1 MNKIKEANTKPKK
14 KRYKYI
20 IYIVLILSLTTLV
33 LYFSLRGTITYNGEE
48 LPTFVAIGKIF
59 TEIDVGYF
67 FVFFGLLILNNLLGA
82 FALFLFARLYTKKY
96 KYHQALANQM
106 IGVFYNDITPGSNS
120 GGQFAQAITFKK
132 QGMNISNAASVMVM
146 QFIVYQ
152 SCLFILGLISLFKI
166 DTILDIQI
174 IRIGSVD
181 IPIIIFII
189 LGFLLNLIVIS
200 SMYFMS
206 YSRWFH
212 NLITNNLMDLLG
224 KIHVIK
230 NVEEKK
236 LQLRVQVENFRIELR
251 RLISN
256 IPFTILIYI
265 ITMLMLII
273 NDLYPFFI
281 GLALNGFDKNNF
293 ILWNHIFESVVY
305 SNYHQLICG
314 LIPIPGSAGVSEFV
328 FSSLFSKYYSSEF
341 IMNGGA
347 KASMLLWRTFTYYV
361 PFIFGALV
369 ASTYKSK
376 GVKTVDKFYP
386 LERKTFITLQ
396 LETYEERKTS
406 SDLIY
411 QTKSLERKEL
421 LKKLKKSQNDNKSE
435 GGNDENRNIH

>member
-224 KIHVIK
+224 KMHLIK

-328 FSSLFSKYYSSEF
+328 FSS
-341 IMNGGA
+341 
-347 KASMLLWRTFTYYV
+347 
-361 PFIFGALV
+361 
-369 ASTYKSK
+369 
-376 GVKTVDKFYP
+376 
-386 LERKTFITLQ
+386 
-396 LETYEERKTS
+396 
-406 SDLIY
+406 
-411 QTKSLERKEL
+411 
-421 LKKLKKSQNDNKSE
+421 
-435 GGNDENRNIH
+435 

>member
-59 TEIDVGYF
+59 TEIDVGYL
-67 FVFFGLLILNNLLGA
+67 FVFFGLLLLNNLLGA
-82 FALFLFARLYTKKY
+82 FALFLFARLYTRKY

-189 LGFLLNLIVIS
+189 FGFLLNLIVIS

-224 KIHVIK
+224 KMHLIK

-236 LQLRVQVENFRIELR
+236 LQLRVQVENFRIEDSLPSEV
-251 RLISN
+251 RLQSITTGTFNEDLKYKVTYTTNKGNTKTIATNLSTQTDNTIDFTKEKLADDEYITKFTLVFDSVKSN
-256 IPFTILIYI
+256 FKSTKD
-265 ITMLMLII
+265 ITVVAKVIE
-273 NDLYPFFI
+273 
-281 GLALNGFDKNNF
+281 GLEVDSTFKVSIKALK
-293 ILWNHIFESVVY
+293 
-305 SNYHQLICG
+305 
-314 LIPIPGSAGVSEFV
+314 
-328 FSSLFSKYYSSEF
+328 
-341 IMNGGA
+341 
-347 KASMLLWRTFTYYV
+347 R
-361 PFIFGALV
+361 
-369 ASTYKSK
+369 
-376 GVKTVDKFYP
+376 
-386 LERKTFITLQ
+386 
-396 LETYEERKTS
+396 
-406 SDLIY
+406 
-411 QTKSLERKEL
+411 
-421 LKKLKKSQNDNKSE
+421 
-435 GGNDENRNIH
+435 